1 MLRYDTSCLSVA
13 NHAGEPER
21 CKYSKGSGT
30 ERFKVIKAAG
40 LVAGVPSRMRG
51 DMANLLHASLA
62 NSTWKKYGS
71 AWAAL
76 DGYQHHI
83 GKRLRWPLQRSA
95 IWGYV
100 TYLVSERK
108 LKSTTIRAYISALAC
123 LHRLKGFPNYGLE
136 DDVLRAL
143 IRGAENLQL
152 VAPTGRQNHRRVM
165 TVAMLRYMGHRLA
178 RSGWER
184 HTIQTIWTASLT
196 AFFGTARM
204 GELLS
209 PSETWADPTCTLTWA
224 CVQYRKET
232 DSFLLHIRLAKMRSP
247 EGEFIDVFPFQKI
260 KGMCPVAALK
270 NQWSL
275 QKAIGKGRPE
285 DPVFVYPS
293 GNYVTPEG
301 FNKVLRALLGK
312 MVDFSKNTISCHSFR
327 AGLPSLISQYPELMS
342 IEDIKSWGRWSGE
355 SYAKYTRLGDVQKRK
370 LFTMISN
377 VIA

>member
-1 MLRYDTSCLSVA
+1 MLHYDTSCLSVA

-62 NSTWKKYGS
+62 NSTGKKYGS

-247 EGEFIDVFPFQKI
+247 EENSSMSSPSRRS
-260 KGMCPVAALK
+260 KGCA
-270 NQWSL
+270 
-275 QKAIGKGRPE
+275 R
-285 DPVFVYPS
+285 
-293 GNYVTPEG
+293 
-301 FNKVLRALLGK
+301 
-312 MVDFSKNTISCHSFR
+312 
-327 AGLPSLISQYPELMS
+327 
-342 IEDIKSWGRWSGE
+342 
-355 SYAKYTRLGDVQKRK
+355 
-370 LFTMISN
+370 
-377 VIA
+377 